1 MNTLNATQLAP
12 LLNSYTIN
20 PGPPRT
26 IVVPHASKLAALRDV
41 TVLGTLLP
49 KQVLLLKMGAPQIPR
64 PPATQV
70 GNGGYHKAEADGDL
84 HFCLGVKPLQ
94 PHIPCEIQH
103 ATNWLTVF
111 NQLIGQQIRVS
122 GFFRCLFEHPGFNP
136 KNDAHIFEIHPVRA
150 FQQGNALHQI
160 DVVKP
165 DVIHP
170 WSARLNQQD
179 AAVKVQ
185 YDKAKDRL
193 TFSNVGMLDTNYV
206 QLAGKVSNLKLSSG
220 AGVPSSFT
228 FSSPQIGHAVAVYCL
243 QDTTAATELRKLKK
257 QTITLVA
264 LRNIDLAQ
272 TIKTVNYVISLVAI
286 DIQ

>member
-12 LLNSYTIN
+12 LLNSYAIN

-150 FQQGNALHQI
+150 FQQGNALHPI

-193 TFSNVGMLDTNYV
+193 
-206 QLAGKVSNLKLSSG
+206 
-220 AGVPSSFT
+220 T